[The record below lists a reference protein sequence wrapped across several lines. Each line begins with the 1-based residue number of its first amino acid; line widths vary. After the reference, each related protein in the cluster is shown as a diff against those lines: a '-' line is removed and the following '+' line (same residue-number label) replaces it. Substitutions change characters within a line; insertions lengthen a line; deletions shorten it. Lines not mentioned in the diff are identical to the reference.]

1 MANHTANDM
10 EPDDRTFRT
19 TRTLPHTP
27 EAVFAAFQAPEQLA
41 AWWGPEG
48 FTNTF
53 ELFEFKVGGQWRFVM
68 HSPDGKDYLN
78 QNVFQGLEPGRQVVI
93 RHDCAPYF
101 TLTITLAPADAGTHL
116 TWEQV
121 LDDAATA
128 QAVKH
133 IVIPANEQN
142 LDRLT
147 RVLAN
152 KPAD

>member
-1 MANHTANDM
+1 MANNTANDM
-10 EPDDRTFRT
+10 EPDDRTFHT

-27 EAVFAAFQAPEQLA
+27 DAVYAAFQMPEMLA
-41 AWWGPEG
+41 IWWGPEG

-53 ELFEFKVGGQWRFVM
+53 ELFEFKVGGQWRFLM

-78 QNVFQGLEPGRQVVI
+78 QNVFQALEPSRQVVI

-101 TLTITLAPADAGTHL
+101 TLTITLAQADEGTHL

-121 LDDAATA
+121 LDDATTA
-128 QAVKH
+128 QAIKS

-147 RVLAN
+147 RVLA
-152 KPAD
+152 ASSTT